1 MNRRRKLLAALGAS
15 AVMLPVHSFAQQ
27 SGKVW
32 RVGFLTL
39 RRVAI
44 LESDYYYGPFRQGMR
59 ELGYVEGKN
68 LVIDWRSADSIVER
82 LPGLAAELVKMNV
95 DLILAA
101 GGQAAGA
108 AQKATTSIPVVMVS
122 VGDAVGAGLVKS
134 YARPGGNITGL
145 ANLNVDLGP
154 KRLEMLLGIVPRLS
168 RVAVLVNPSNPSGIK
183 ALESIQ
189 AEGRKRGV
197 TVLRAEAQTSQEIEN
212 AFALMVRERAGA
224 VIVASDALFNQQV
237 QQIAGLAAK
246 HRLPST
252 SAFLIYAEAGILM
265 TYGANTG
272 DLYRRAATFVDK
284 IFKGAKPADLPV
296 EQPTT
301 FELIINRKTA
311 KALGLTIPQSMLIS
325 ADKVIE

>member
-1 MNRRRKLLAALGAS
+1 MLVKAFAQNQPTFGISMLSKADDKIRLAETVPHKVCWTGALITSAHNDRQMNRRRKLVIALGTS
-15 AVMLPVHSFAQQ
+15 AFVGSFSSFAQQ
-27 SGKVW
+27 DKVW

-68 LVIDWRSADSIVER
+68 LVIEWRSADGKVER

-108 AQKATTSIPVVMVS
+108 AHKATTIVPVVMVS
-122 VGDAVGAGLVKS
+122 VGDAVGAGLVES

-154 KRLEMLLGIVPRLS
+154 KRLEMLLGMVPKLS
-168 RVAVLVNPSNPSGIK
+168 RVAVLFNPSNPSGIK

-189 AEGRKRGV
+189 AEGRKRGMN
-197 TVLRAEAQTSQEIEN
+197 VLRAEAQTTQEIET
-212 AFALMVRERAGA
+212 AFALMARERAGA

-246 HRLPST
+246 HRPPYVVGQT
-252 SAFLIYAEAGILM
+252 RMQPPGISW
-265 TYGANTG
+265 GE
-272 DLYRRAATFVDK
+272 RC
-284 IFKGAKPADLPV
+284 
-296 EQPTT
+296 
-301 FELIINRKTA
+301 
-311 KALGLTIPQSMLIS
+311 
-325 ADKVIE
+325 